1 MKKTL
6 TFSMLFAFTLSFSQQ
21 YSQKWADVNFVGDG
35 KVYHNMDIYL
45 PKAAKTNYP
54 VVVHLYGSA
63 YMSDNSKGADMNN
76 VGSALLDAGFA
87 VVVPNYRSVSDAIYP
102 AQINDVKAVI
112 RFLRG
117 NAQTYKLDTS
127 FIGISGC
134 SSGGQLAAL
143 AGTTNHV
150 KNYTVGTATADIEGT
165 LGNFTSYGSDVDAT
179 CDWFGP
185 TNFLTMDSC
194 GSSISNNDAGSPAS
208 KLVGGPIQNNKD
220 KVALTNPAT
229 FADPSDPPFLIIQG
243 DKDALVNECQ
253 SVSFYNALQ
262 KKAVNSQLIIVP
274 GGGHYDNVTLS
285 TANINAEVQ
294 FFLKKRSEVVT
305 SIDPSETDTD
315 LGISIYVYKSA
326 QEYRV
331 HVSNMQDVTEY
342 ELVDLSGKHMMEGW
356 VEGNDIRLPSLQNG
370 LYVIRFQRKDGRAI
384 SKKVWIY

>member
-1 MKKTL
+1 MNKNV
-6 TFSMLFAFTLSFSQQ
+6 TFIMLFAFNLSYGQQ
-21 YSQKWADVNFVGDG
+21 YSQKWSDVNFVGDG

-45 PKAAKTNYP
+45 PKATKSKYP
-54 VVVHLYGSA
+54 IVVHYYGSA

-76 VGSALLDAGFA
+76 IGSALLDAGFA

-117 NAQTYKLDTS
+117 NSQTYKLDTS

-150 KNYTVGTATADIEGT
+150 KSYTVGTATVNIEGT
-165 LGNFTSYGSDVDAT
+165 LGNFTSYSSDVDAT

-194 GSSISNNDAGSPAS
+194 GSSISNNDANSPAS
-208 KLVGGPIQNNKD
+208 KLVGGPIQSNKD

-229 FADPSDPPFLIIQG
+229 FIDPSDPPFLIIQG

-253 SVSFYNALQ
+253 SISFYNSLQ
-262 KKAVNSQLIIVP
+262 KKGVSSQLIIAP
-274 GGGHYDNVTLS
+274 GGGHYDNLTLT
-285 TANINAEVQ
+285 TANINSEVQ
-294 FFLKKRSEVVT
+294 FFLGRLNAVVT
-305 SIDPSETDTD
+305 SVETNDVATD
-315 LGISIYVYKSA
+315 QNVFIYWYKST
-326 QEYRV
+326 QGSVV
-331 HVSNMQDVTEY
+331 HLSSIQNMVNY
-342 ELVDLSGKHMMEGW
+342 EVMDLSGKRVANGL
-356 VEGNDIRLPSLQNG
+356 VEGNEISLPSLQNG
-370 LYVIRFQRKDGRAI
+370 LYLINFQLTSGKVI
-384 SKKVWIY
+384 SKKVLVY